1 MEKAMNEI
9 CDMLDTYT
17 GRDKIVRTLCYT
29 TKLAAGLYVNKD
41 PDFSKKLAIFS
52 SKMSQTRAT
61 LRLFDDLPMLAYS
74 LNYGTGA
81 KEPDR
86 IMGLIGFITNMI
98 DHVYYP
104 VDKICWMIEYKLLQV
119 KNPDRWDTINSVFW
133 VASIYLNLM
142 KTIRSYTV
150 MEQHKTHINKPENES
165 SHALRMLHVKQR
177 MELISIVRLSL
188 DLVHAG
194 STLPSGM
201 LWGGRF
207 ESWQVGLI
215 GTVSSF
221 IGLYQYFAK
230 KRIAAAKSS

>member
-1 MEKAMNEI
+1 MSKVLNEV

-29 TKLAAGLYVNKD
+29 TKLASGLYANRD
-41 PDFSKKLAIFS
+41 PDFAKKLAIFS

-61 LRLFDDLPMLAYS
+61 LRLFDDLPMLNYS
-74 LNYGTGA
+74 LSYGIGS

-86 IMGLIGFITNMI
+86 IMGMIGFVTNII

-104 VDKICWMIEYKLLQV
+104 VDKICWMIEYNLLKV
-119 KNPDRWDTINSVFW
+119 ENPSKWDTINSVFW

-142 KTIRSYTV
+142 KTIRSFTV
-150 MEQHKTHINKPENES
+150 MEQHKSHIDKSTNES
-165 SHALRMLHVKQR
+165 SFAFQMLLIKQR
-177 MELISIVRLSL
+177 MELISIIRLSL

-194 STLPSGM
+194 STLPKGM
-201 LWGGRF
+201 LWGGRL
-207 ESWQVGLI
+207 ESWHVGLI
-215 GTVSSF
+215 GSVSSC

-230 KRIAAAKSS
+230 KRIVNKSG

>member
-1 MEKAMNEI
+1 MSKALNEV
-9 CDMLDTYT
+9 CEMLDTYT

-29 TKLAAGLYVNKD
+29 TKLAAGMYVSND
-41 PDFSKKLAIFS
+41 PDLSKKLAIFS

-61 LRLFDDLPMLAYS
+61 LRLLDDLPMISYS
-74 LNYGTGA
+74 LNYGTGS
-81 KEPDR
+81 KEADR
-86 IMGLIGFITNMI
+86 IMGLIGFITNII

-104 VDKICWMIEYKLLQV
+104 VDKICWMIEHKLLNV
-119 KNPDRWDTINSVFW
+119 KNPTKWDTMNSILW

-142 KTIRSYTV
+142 KTLRSYTV
-150 MEQHKTHINKPENES
+150 MEQHKSHIDKSENETS
-165 SHALRMLHVKQR
+165 QSYKMLMMKQR

-201 LWGGRF
+201 LWGGKF

-215 GTVSSF
+215 GTISSF

-230 KRIAAAKSS
+230 KRIISKSS

>member
-1 MEKAMNEI
+1 MSNPLNEI
-9 CDMLDTYT
+9 CEMLDTYT

-29 TKLAAGLYVNKD
+29 AKLASGLSSSRD
-41 PDFSKKLAIFS
+41 PELSKKLAIFS

-61 LRLFDDLPMLAYS
+61 LRLLDDLPMISYS
-74 LNYGTGA
+74 LNYGLGN

-86 IMGLIGFITNMI
+86 IIGLIGFVTNII

-104 VDKICWMIEYKLLQV
+104 VDKICWMVEHKILNVE
-119 KNPDRWDTINSVFW
+119 NPTKWDAASSMLWLT
-133 VASIYLNLM
+133 SIYLNLM
-142 KTIRSYTV
+142 KTARNYTV
-150 MEQHKTHINKPENES
+150 MEQHKLHMNKTENETS
-165 SHALRMLHVKQR
+165 QSYKTLMQKQR

-194 STLPSGM
+194 STLPKGL
-201 LWGGRF
+201 LWGGKF

-230 KRIAAAKSS
+230 KRIVSQSS